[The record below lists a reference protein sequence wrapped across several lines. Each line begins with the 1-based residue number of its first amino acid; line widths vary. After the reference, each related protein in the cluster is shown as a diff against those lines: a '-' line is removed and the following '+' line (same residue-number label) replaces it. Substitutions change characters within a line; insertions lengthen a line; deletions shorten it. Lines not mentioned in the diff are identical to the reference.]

1 MLRIAPSQGA
11 QRRSVGFLRLGER
24 IVSDV
29 LRVDAERLT
38 AVREA
43 YDKALNELS
52 DQLDYLRYAGL
63 IQVPWLGD
71 NVSNEVK
78 DHYNKRVMA
87 SDVGTY
93 QAMRRY
99 ETELKAIR
107 DQFAQ
112 IEQSYPAVES
122 ANTKLPRPVE

>member
-1 MLRIAPSQGA
+1 M
-11 QRRSVGFLRLGER
+11 
-24 IVSDV
+24 SDV
-29 LRVDAERLT
+29 LRVDPQRLT

-52 DQLDYLRYAGL
+52 DQLDHLRYAGL

-71 NVSNEVK
+71 RVSNEVK
-78 DHYNKRVMA
+78 DHYNRKVME

-99 ETELKAIR
+99 EEELKAIR
-107 DQFAQ
+107 DRFAEA
-112 IEQSYPAVES
+112 EQTYPAVED
-122 ANTKLPRPVE
+122 ANTNLPRRVE